1 MVGVVGVLVVV
12 LRLQAVQRWARA
24 APAINKPLAATL
36 LDDDSGVRKAAM
48 SVAAQ
53 VATTTTTMLPWWQRV
68 LPLALLLWIRQ
79 RVVVQGQDLH
89 LLEEE
94 EAPPRLNPND
104 SGIGPGATIQ
114 SYFDNT

>member
-1 MVGVVGVLVVV
+1 MEGRVVGVLVV
-12 LRLQAVQRWARA
+12 LPVQRGARA
-24 APAINKPLAATL
+24 APAINKPLAPTL
-36 LDDDSGVRKAAM
+36 LDDDYGVRKAVM

-53 VATTTTTMLPWWQRV
+53 VATTTTTTLPWWQRV

-79 RVVVQGQDLH
+79 RVVVQRQDLH